1 MNSIPIIPRQSS
13 DDDRPSGLKFTRN
26 NYYGFQREQDTT
38 PEKSPGSSLLSS
50 YSTSRYNTDNKSSN
64 TSYSNYSY
72 SNSSSRPSMD
82 TMERPILPP
91 AKERPSYTHSNST
104 STLSNGWN
112 NGVGID
118 RRGGPLPSITSPTLP
133 TRSPQRARDSQTSQS
148 YYSSSSEN
156 ISSNYPS
163 SRSYQSPTTT
173 STSPI
178 PPSSLDYND
187 KQIESSFTT
196 SSIRDHLEIPL
207 GSPPAATPAP
217 SRPRLSDAR
226 FSLTTEVAKMWRS
239 QSAPFPTISDDLDE
253 ADKDGKKNR
262 MMIESGDLLNE
273 LLVSQAVLDS
283 KDFKLLSFEELDKV
297 NHEYNQIKQ
306 KVEYSASKLALE
318 KKLRETAR
326 SLVYLNDSRSG
337 HSFAQHQQEI
347 KSLDQKVN
355 DMIQQHQQLEAKA
368 HELHCRLLE
377 HMAGVLSINI
387 RQSDKTR
394 SQLITSVTTSASTQD
409 STISLSKYQALLA
422 QLKEKED
429 IISDQQHKIQSLTAS
444 SGDEME
450 ELRAKHQDNQST
462 LDHILHQL
470 NTMTKHYLV
479 TKEDGNDNDS
489 NNGDN
494 TMILLSRLETTLSS
508 QKSRVSQLEREM
520 ESVLEKHRLEAMAE
534 KKIEIQL
541 RATQE
546 RRDAAEAKCQE
557 LLQELESVK
566 STKKSSMSEL
576 DRLKADV
583 DNFSFNDTSRH
594 SEQLTELESQ
604 LHQSEVQRQKQEKE
618 LSELR
623 SKFSDLEVEA
633 SKTHAEMASTKQREV
648 ADKLELQH
656 YRDEAFA
663 LRQEKNKWERMM
675 KRQTVMQL
683 MDESTGGTSIKDKY
697 EQQLEEQ
704 EQEYVA
710 QLKEQKAYL
719 DKMTREKEA
728 LGLERDQLVATCQD
742 LEELIR
748 GKTRLL
754 DARDIH
760 ISELEAQVQELRHQS
775 QQNRNNGGSVDALV
789 LQELQDAFSQKEL
802 AWMEQSANM
811 EANFEG
817 ILKEFDRLT
826 GTAVEFESERMN
838 YERKIAQLEQ
848 RMTVLDGELVTL
860 RVSSLGYEDG
870 TKDTPTTASLRKEF
884 RRLVNDMKLEHQ
896 RLLDREASET
906 KRVEKQLKDLKHD
919 VAMANYEKV
928 NKGVQTLFV
937 K

>member
-1 MNSIPIIPRQSS
+1 MPRQSS

-26 NYYGFQREQDTT
+26 NYYGFQRDQETV
-38 PEKSPGSSLLSS
+38 PEKSPGSSFLSS
-50 YSTSRYNTDNKSSN
+50 RYTDNKSSISN

-72 SNSSSRPSMD
+72 SNASSRPSMD
-82 TMERPILPP
+82 AVERPILPP
-91 AKERPSYTHSNST
+91 AKERPSFSISSST
-104 STLSNGWN
+104 SPGTGGWN
-112 NGVGID
+112 GGGGGGGMD
-118 RRGGPLPSITSPTLP
+118 KRGGPLPVIASPTLP

-148 YYSSSSEN
+148 YYSSSDN
-156 ISSNYPS
+156 TASSNYPS
-163 SRSYQSPTTT
+163 SRLYHPTTT
-173 STSPI
+173 ISTSPI
-178 PPSSLDYND
+178 PSSSLDYND
-187 KQIESSFTT
+187 KATTSPSPPSFTT
-196 SSIRDHLEIPL
+196 SPVRDYHET
-207 GSPPAATPAP
+207 PPQQAP
-217 SRPRLSDAR
+217 SRPRLSEAR

-239 QSAPFPTISDDLDE
+239 QSAPFPATSDDSLGNS
-253 ADKDGKKNR
+253 KHKSNR
-262 MMIESGDLLNE
+262 TMIESGDLLNE

-283 KDFKLLSFEELDKV
+283 KDFKLLSFEELDRV
-297 NHEYNQIKQ
+297 NHEYNQIKET
-306 KVEYSASKLALE
+306 VEYSASKLALE

-326 SLVYLNDSRSG
+326 SLAYLNDSRTG
-337 HSFAQHQQEI
+337 QSFAQHQQEI
-347 KSLDQKVN
+347 KALDQKVN
-355 DMIQQHQQLEAKA
+355 DMTLQHQKLEAKE
-368 HELHCRLLE
+368 HELHCQLLE

-387 RQSDKTR
+387 RHNDTN
-394 SQLITSVTTSASTQD
+394 TTTHMVNSNVSPQDTPATKSISST
-409 STISLSKYQALLA
+409 THQALLA
-422 QLKEKED
+422 QLKEKDE
-429 IISDQQHKIQSLTAS
+429 IISTQQQKLESITTPY
-444 SGDEME
+444 DELE
-450 ELRAKHQDNQST
+450 QLRTKYQDSQST

-470 NTMTKHYLV
+470 NTMTTHYIENN
-479 TKEDGNDNDS
+479 EDNTS
-489 NNGDN
+489 NNYGDEGDN
-494 TMILLSRLETTLSS
+494 ATQLLSRLEATLSA
-508 QKSRVSQLEREM
+508 QKSRTTQLEREM
-520 ESVLEKHRLEAMAE
+520 ESVLEKHRLEALAE

-546 RRDAAEAKCQE
+546 RRDAAEAKCQD
-557 LLQELESVK
+557 LMRELEAAK
-566 STKKSSMSEL
+566 SAKKSSMSEL

-618 LSELR
+618 LSDLR
-623 SKFSDLEVEA
+623 GQFSDLEVEA
-633 SKTHAEMASTKQREV
+633 SKVHAEMASTKQREV

-683 MDESTGGTSIKDKY
+683 MDEGAGGTSLKDKY

-719 DKMTREKEA
+719 DKMTRDKEA
-728 LGLERDQLVATCQD
+728 IGVERDQLAATCQD

-775 QQNRNNGGSVDALV
+775 QQHRGGVDAVV
-789 LQELQDAFSQKEL
+789 LRELQDAFSQKEL

-811 EANFEG
+811 ETNFEG

-838 YERKIAQLEQ
+838 YERKIGQLEQ
-848 RMTVLDGELVTL
+848 RMAVLDGELVAL

-870 TKDTPTTASLRKEF
+870 AKDTPTTASLRKEF

-896 RLLDREASET
+896 RLLDREANET

-928 NKGVQTLFV
+928 NKGVQTLYV